1 LKAFERHQ
9 QLEHYECDNCFKFFS
24 YENLENHKEVDEH
37 GNKTCKLPCLTCGDN
52 PLLVFNSG
60 ETYVDHMNEKH
71 RSVVGVNWFQ
81 CVHCLKLNKR
91 YFNRYYPTK
100 RSLQLHLAS
109 LHGQQNQTSGQRV
122 LLNPVSESTTTT
134 GCPVKIVQSKNI
146 NMDNFSGT
154 TCTTL
159 KTTNN
164 ELPILSSYNPSTLS
178 TTSEIYVP
186 INTMQGS
193 TATDPANT
201 VLSSSPNQIVNNQ
214 LINNQLTNQLTTTA
228 DDQGQQIIQ
237 QFQIQLPDHQNQLV
251 DQQTQQIQ
259 IIQSD
264 PNNPEQP
271 QVITLYTWGGNST
284 I

>member
-1 LKAFERHQ
+1 
-9 QLEHYECDNCFKFFS
+9 
-24 YENLENHKEVDEH
+24 
-37 GNKTCKLPCLTCGDN
+37 
-52 PLLVFNSG
+52 
-60 ETYVDHMNEKH
+60 M
-71 RSVVGVNWFQ
+71 
-81 CVHCLKLNKR
+81 
-91 YFNRYYPTK
+91 
-100 RSLQLHLAS
+100 HLAS
-109 LHGQQNQTSGQRV
+109 LHGQQNQTSGPRV
-122 LLNPVSESTTTT
+122 ILNPVSESTTTT
-134 GCPVKIVQSKNI
+134 GCPVKVVQSKNI
-146 NMDNFSGT
+146 NMDNFGGT

-186 INTMQGS
+186 INTIQGS

-214 LINNQLTNQLTTTA
+214 LISNQLTNQLTTTA

>member
-1 LKAFERHQ
+1 MILIKIVS
-9 QLEHYECDNCFKFFS
+9 N
-24 YENLENHKEVDEH
+24 
-37 GNKTCKLPCLTCGDN
+37 
-52 PLLVFNSG
+52 FNS
-60 ETYVDHMNEKH
+60 
-71 RSVVGVNWFQ
+71 
-81 CVHCLKLNKR
+81 
-91 YFNRYYPTK
+91 RYYPTK

-109 LHGQQNQTSGQRV
+109 LHGQQNQTSGPRV
-122 LLNPVSESTTTT
+122 ILNPVSESTTTT
-134 GCPVKIVQSKNI
+134 GCPVKVVQSKNI
-146 NMDNFSGT
+146 NMDNFGGT

-214 LINNQLTNQLTTTA
+214 LINNQLTTTA

>member
-1 LKAFERHQ
+1 
-9 QLEHYECDNCFKFFS
+9 
-24 YENLENHKEVDEH
+24 
-37 GNKTCKLPCLTCGDN
+37 
-52 PLLVFNSG
+52 
-60 ETYVDHMNEKH
+60 M
-71 RSVVGVNWFQ
+71 
-81 CVHCLKLNKR
+81 
-91 YFNRYYPTK
+91 
-100 RSLQLHLAS
+100 HLAS

-122 LLNPVSESTTTT
+122 ILNPVSESTTTT

-214 LINNQLTNQLTTTA
+214 LINNQLTTTA

>member
-1 LKAFERHQ
+1 MVAI
-9 QLEHYECDNCFKFFS
+9 
-24 YENLENHKEVDEH
+24 
-37 GNKTCKLPCLTCGDN
+37 
-52 PLLVFNSG
+52 FNS
-60 ETYVDHMNEKH
+60 
-71 RSVVGVNWFQ
+71 
-81 CVHCLKLNKR
+81 
-91 YFNRYYPTK
+91 RYYPTK

-109 LHGQQNQTSGQRV
+109 LHGQQNQTSGPRV
-122 LLNPVSESTTTT
+122 ILNPISESTTATD
-134 GCPVKIVQSKNI
+134 CPVKVVQSKNI
-146 NMDNFSGT
+146 NMDNFGGT
-154 TCTTL
+154 ACTTL

-214 LINNQLTNQLTTTA
+214 LINNHQLTNQLTTA

>member
-1 LKAFERHQ
+1 
-9 QLEHYECDNCFKFFS
+9 
-24 YENLENHKEVDEH
+24 
-37 GNKTCKLPCLTCGDN
+37 
-52 PLLVFNSG
+52 
-60 ETYVDHMNEKH
+60 M
-71 RSVVGVNWFQ
+71 
-81 CVHCLKLNKR
+81 
-91 YFNRYYPTK
+91 
-100 RSLQLHLAS
+100 HLAS

-214 LINNQLTNQLTTTA
+214 LINNQLTNQLATTA
-228 DDQGQQIIQ
+228 EDQGQQIIQ

-271 QVITLYTWGGNST
+271 QVITLYKYLGWKFNYLGTNLILYCNREINCIYVYYENEYEADIESRYLCQ
-284 I
+284 

>member
-1 LKAFERHQ
+1 
-9 QLEHYECDNCFKFFS
+9 
-24 YENLENHKEVDEH
+24 
-37 GNKTCKLPCLTCGDN
+37 
-52 PLLVFNSG
+52 
-60 ETYVDHMNEKH
+60 
-71 RSVVGVNWFQ
+71 
-81 CVHCLKLNKR
+81 
-91 YFNRYYPTK
+91 
-100 RSLQLHLAS
+100 LHLAS
-109 LHGQQNQTSGQRV
+109 LHGQQNQSSGQRV
-122 LLNPVSESTTTT
+122 ILNPVSGSTTT
-134 GCPVKIVQSKNI
+134 GCPVKVVQSKNI
-146 NMDNFSGT
+146 SMDNFGGT
-154 TCTTL
+154 ACTTL

-164 ELPILSSYNPSTLS
+164 ELPILSSYNPSTSTLS

-193 TATDPANT
+193 IATDPANT

-214 LINNQLTNQLTTTA
+214 LTNQLATTA

>member
-1 LKAFERHQ
+1 MILITTVAI
-9 QLEHYECDNCFKFFS
+9 
-24 YENLENHKEVDEH
+24 
-37 GNKTCKLPCLTCGDN
+37 
-52 PLLVFNSG
+52 FNS
-60 ETYVDHMNEKH
+60 
-71 RSVVGVNWFQ
+71 
-81 CVHCLKLNKR
+81 
-91 YFNRYYPTK
+91 RYYPTK

-109 LHGQQNQTSGQRV
+109 LHGQQNQTSGPRV
-122 LLNPVSESTTTT
+122 ILNPVSES
-134 GCPVKIVQSKNI
+134 VKVVQSKNI
-146 NMDNFSGT
+146 NMDNFGGT

-201 VLSSSPNQIVNNQ
+201 VLSSSPNQIVNSQ

-264 PNNPEQP
+264 PNNPDQP